1 MSHPVTS
8 TGRIRDLS
16 SPNLIASQVDSSCDD
31 QHDSREIIWSIISN
45 MTFIFKSPSIHP
57 LIFLTHYQIV
67 E

>member
-1 MSHPVTS
+1 MSDPVTS

-16 SPNLIASQVDSSCDD
+16 SPNLITSQVDSSCDD
-31 QHDSREIIWSIISN
+31 QHDSRDYLKYY
-45 MTFIFKSPSIHP
+45 FKHDIYFQIPIHP